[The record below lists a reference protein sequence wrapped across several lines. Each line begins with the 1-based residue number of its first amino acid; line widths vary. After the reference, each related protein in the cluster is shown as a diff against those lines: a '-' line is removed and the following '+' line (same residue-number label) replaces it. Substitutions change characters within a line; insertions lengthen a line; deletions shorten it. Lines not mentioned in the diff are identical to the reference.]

1 MTAASAAAAS
11 GACSAIS
18 PEPQAGSESDRCRAG
33 KPFFREGH
41 RLAVGRARVSARGGV
56 GDDAS
61 APSKERER
69 AEGAE
74 RPERRSDASLA
85 KGDGPTRQPGRC
97 RCATY
102 DARPTP
108 VRLDAAPDERATVP
122 PLPLLR
128 VETRAHSAA
137 APRERPRWLSRDV
150 TRASPAEPPM
160 PKREIERVVAFQ
172 RTLSRRAERARLR
185 ANISVER
192 ASGRAFS
199 LKRNDLSLL
208 THLTH
213 KVLRFRLLPVRAGTR
228 RDDRGLI
235 RDRRAE
241 TRCGP
246 RKALRGSGKPLSRV
260 FRDIDR
266 GARRERVDRAG
277 DTGGARYSARFTSTH
292 RDGRTTCLLLC
303 ERPRPAWWRPRRRP
317 RAMRLWRVCA
327 FRRARSARPAVPAPG
342 GTRRTRAPAR
352 RAGVARTRTPR
363 R

>member
-1 MTAASAAAAS
+1 MVPHARASARGPKQPKRGFRPRGARVAPRGVRVAETSGSSSASPRARTSAIAAEPPLTAASAAAAS

-108 VRLDAAPDERATVP
+108 ARLDAAPDERATVP

-172 RTLSRRAERARLR
+172 RTLSRRARELDCAQ
-185 ANISVER
+185 IS
-192 ASGRAFS
+192 
-199 LKRNDLSLL
+199 
-208 THLTH
+208 
-213 KVLRFRLLPVRAGTR
+213 
-228 RDDRGLI
+228 
-235 RDRRAE
+235 
-241 TRCGP
+241 
-246 RKALRGSGKPLSRV
+246 LSR
-260 FRDIDR
+260 
-266 GARRERVDRAG
+266 
-277 DTGGARYSARFTSTH
+277 
-292 RDGRTTCLLLC
+292 GRLAELL
-303 ERPRPAWWRPRRRP
+303 
-317 RAMRLWRVCA
+317 V
-327 FRRARSARPAVPAPG
+327 
-342 GTRRTRAPAR
+342 
-352 RAGVARTRTPR
+352 
-363 R
+363 

>member
-108 VRLDAAPDERATVP
+108 ARLDAAPDERATVP

-128 VETRAHSAA
+128 VDTRAHSAA

-208 THLTH
+208 THLS
-213 KVLRFRLLPVRAGTR
+213 KIGPSIRLLPVRER
-228 RDDRGLI
+228 RDDRGLDC
-235 RDRRAE
+235 DRRAE